1 MQVND
6 TFARPGF
13 SDLLREESL
22 HCIPT
27 IHRDETL
34 YSWCARYHRISGS
47 IAATTTSQRLFGSKT
62 AGFVVDFP
70 GRIGHFS
77 TVTASILG
85 SPDQL
90 IRNHTLY
97 SLYAAFRPQ
106 STMATIESL
115 MLGNSVERVK
125 FLLGLPA
132 SRAATSHPLKF
143 CPACAHEELI
153 EYGIAR
159 WWRDHQWPSVWM
171 CSSHQMV
178 LHYLPRPRAAPKV
191 SSWAT
196 PDCIPHST
204 PVCAPEVSGEALPGL
219 ERLTSL
225 TSSIVQRSIF
235 LRPEILRIV
244 FTLKLREYGWIK
256 SGGMIDWP
264 ALQNAFVARFDHL
277 EALPGFDFI
286 QRIRSDD
293 FGSLS
298 LILRGSQRRQHPT
311 KYILLIDLLFD
322 TAEQFFD
329 RYRQFDSTE
338 NPDAYTQSI
347 KRTDT
352 EQADERLRPLVID
365 NGLSLNKAAQTLG
378 ISVQRAINWAKKNN
392 ITYQQ
397 RPHKAN
403 SVLQSSIDRFLNE
416 GTSRAAIS
424 TALNVSRKW
433 ITSYLARHPDQRQ
446 KWIEANRANEIG
458 NRRSQLL
465 ELLAAHPAAS
475 QKEIRSIPG
484 NPFQWLKR
492 NDLDW
497 LKENLPFFDI
507 KIRT

>member
-1 MQVND
+1 MQRNS
-6 TFARPGF
+6 TFSPPSF
-13 SDLLREESL
+13 SDLLPEELL

-27 IHRDETL
+27 IHRNETL

-70 GRIGHFS
+70 GRIRHFS

-85 SPDQL
+85 APDLL

-106 STMATIESL
+106 STMATIEGL

-143 CPACAHEELI
+143 CPTCVHDESNEH
-153 EYGIAR
+153 GVAR

-171 CSSHQMV
+171 CSGHQTV
-178 LHYLPRPRAAPKV
+178 LHYLPRSKAVPKV
-191 SSWAT
+191 SSWLT
-196 PDCIPHST
+196 PDCLPHSAAI
-204 PVCAPEVSGEALPGL
+204 CAPELSGDALPGL

-225 TSSIVQRSIF
+225 TLSIVQRSIF
-235 LRPEILRIV
+235 LRPEIMRIL

-264 ALQNAFVARFDHL
+264 ALQDAFVIRFGHL
-277 EALPGFDFI
+277 KALPGFDFI
-286 QRIRSDD
+286 QGIRSDD

-311 KYILLIDLLFD
+311 KYILLIDILFD

-329 RYRQFDSTE
+329 LYRQFDSIE
-338 NPDAYTQSI
+338 NPDAYTKSI
-347 KRTDT
+347 KRIDTD
-352 EQADERLRPLVID
+352 QADGQLRSLVID
-365 NGLSLNKAAQTLG
+365 NGLSLNKAAGTLG
-378 ISVQRAINWAKKNN
+378 ISVQHAIDWAKKNN
-392 ITYQQ
+392 LTYQK
-397 RPHKAN
+397 RPRKTN
-403 SVLQSSIDRFLNE
+403 SALQSNIDRLLKE
-416 GTSRAAIS
+416 GASRAAIS
-424 TALNVSRKW
+424 KALNVSRKW

-446 KWIEANRANEIG
+446 KWIEVNHTNEIS

-465 ELLAAHPAAS
+465 ALLAAHPAAS

-497 LKENLPFFDI
+497 LKKNLPFFDI
-507 KIRT
+507 KIRP